1 MPKNEPRRV
10 NHNGRKNPS
19 MSMLYRLKA
28 ISGSSGRSAAGRLA
42 SGRIVG
48 GGSLR
53 TEGIA
58 PSSFPPAAAAAVVC
72 CVAAGAS
79 ITATNSPKSSRD
91 NGNSVTVVHSSGEI
105 SKCEARPLLADR
117 QATLVSGGGAGP
129 FRLHDVY
136 NVEKTLGEGAYGTV
150 FQARRKIDGQLVA
163 LKTMPRQY
171 TGSSDFE
178 REVAALQ
185 ILSKPP
191 GNEHV
196 VKLLDLH
203 RDNDNYYLAM
213 EYIEGGELLDSLI
226 ANGPYSEGMAA
237 SFIRQFA
244 EAISYVHSSNLLH
257 ADLKPENLLLSSRD
271 LKKAKLKLAD
281 FGCASSHDLGRK
293 EMLLPAE
300 EFAKG
305 CSFLHM
311 VALGNQ
317 FELEKMLM
325 ERPHLVNFR
334 DYDFRTPLH
343 LAASEGHVDICRF
356 LVRKGARVN
365 RSDRWGGSCLDDAYR
380 HRHTDV
386 IQYLREQGATFGA
399 KTQLPRFIQAAS
411 EGDVAEVE
419 ALLEFGNVDLDEGDY
434 DHRTALHLAAGEG
447 RAEVVELLCVAGANP
462 NVEDRWGGRPLD
474 DAANSKS
481 NSAEVMQLLVSF
493 GAQSQKDPSLRDKV
507 KNNSATYRRP
517 TSRNAKKKIESEDE
531 TTSSGTVAYWPPEM
545 HVDGAKPTPA
555 TDLWAAGVIVSV
567 VSCFLSTS
575 LHFVQ
580 SLMYFFYIYAFLFFS
595 LPPFKISN
603 RCIFALLDPIPLKSM
618 GFLQMMKLRKPSY
631 EFAAIRATT
640 TN

>member
-1 MPKNEPRRV
+1 
-10 NHNGRKNPS
+10 
-19 MSMLYRLKA
+19 MLYRLKA
-28 ISGSSGRSAAGRLA
+28 ISGASGRSAAGRLA
-42 SGRIVG
+42 SGRIHG
-48 GGSLR
+48 IGGSLR
-53 TEGIA
+53 TEGNA
-58 PSSFPPAAAAAVVC
+58 QSSIPAAAAAVMC
-72 CVAAGAS
+72 CAAAGVS
-79 ITATNSPKSSRD
+79 IAATKSSTNSRD
-91 NGNSVTVVHSSGEI
+91 NSNIVTVVHSSGDI
-105 SKCEARPLLADR
+105 SKCEGRPLLANR

-150 FQARRKIDGQLVA
+150 FRARRKIDGQLVA

-191 GNEHV
+191 GSEHV

-226 ANGPYSEGMAA
+226 ENGPYSEGMAA

-244 EAISYVHSSNLLH
+244 EAISYVHSNNLLH
-257 ADLKPENLLLSSRD
+257 ADLKPENLLLDSTD

-474 DAANSKS
+474 DAANAKV
-481 NSAEVMQLLVSF
+481 NSGEVMQLLVSF
-493 GAQSQKDPSLRDKV
+493 GAQSQKDPSLTDKV
-507 KNNSATYRRP
+507 KKSAAPYRKP
-517 TSRNAKKKIESEDE
+517 TSRSTKKKIKSEEE

-567 VSCFLSTS
+567 CRKRGSRQTPMS

-580 SLMYFFYIYAFLFFS
+580 SLTIYFFS
-595 LPPFKISN
+595 LS
-603 RCIFALLDPIPLKSM
+603 L
-618 GFLQMMKLRKPSY
+618 FLQ
-631 EFAAIRATT
+631 
-640 TN
+640 NV